1 MDLIKLVQVANN
13 FCKSIND
20 HYSDL
25 AEIDLMINK
34 LENSRRH
41 ILNRMY
47 TDSNYLK
54 MMIESDDIKEGCT
67 DTFIAEC
74 KELIDSVKSYLKEG
88 E

>member
-1 MDLIKLVQVANN
+1 MELIKLVQVANN
-13 FCKSIND
+13 LCKSIND

-25 AEIDLMINK
+25 AEIDLMVNK
-34 LENSRRH
+34 LEHSRRR

-54 MMIESDDIKEGCT
+54 MMIESNDIKENCT

-74 KELIDSVKSYLKEG
+74 KKLIDSVKIYFKL
-88 E
+88 